1 MPVMKRL
8 VVVAAVIAT
17 VALGDVLGGPSAA
30 EAQVFRWID
39 GEGSIH
45 YSQGIESIPPRFRS
59 GAVII
64 GYERADTGAPAVET
78 VPVGIGR
85 VRFTPG
91 QPIMV
96 SVRINGATPA
106 TLMLDT
112 GATRTVINP
121 RVLEAIGVNYRD
133 AQRGTIRG
141 VTGEA
146 PVLAVRVESIEASG
160 ARSGPLLVVSHDTGF
175 GQGDGLLGRDF
186 LDQFSVNIDNA
197 AGLVTLT
204 RFPRAS

>member
-17 VALGDVLGGPSAA
+17 VALGDVPGGPRGAG
-30 EAQVFRWID
+30 AQVFRWID

-45 YSQGIESIPPRFRS
+45 YSQGIESVPPRFRD

-64 GYERADTGAPAVET
+64 GYERTDGPAPVVET
-78 VPVGIGR
+78 APVGTGR

-121 RVLEAIGVNYRD
+121 KVLEAVGVNYRD
-133 AQRGTIRG
+133 AQRGSIRG

-160 ARSGPLLVVSHDTGF
+160 ARSGPLLVVAHDTGF

-204 RFPRAS
+204 PK

>member
-1 MPVMKRL
+1 MKRL
-8 VVVAAVIAT
+8 AVVVVVMAA
-17 VALGDVLGGPSAA
+17 VALGEVSGGPRPAS
-30 EAQVFRWID
+30 AQVFRWID

-45 YSQGIESIPPRFRS
+45 YSQGIESVPTRYRS

-64 GYERADTGAPAVET
+64 GYERTDTAASAPAVEAAPLGT
-78 VPVGIGR
+78 GR

-121 RVLEAIGVNYRD
+121 KVLDSVGVNYRD
-133 AQRGTIRG
+133 AQRGSIRG

-146 PVLAVRVESIEASG
+146 PVLAVRVESIEANG
-160 ARSGPLLVVSHDTGF
+160 ARSGPLLVVAHDTGF

-204 RFPRAS
+204 PR

>member
-1 MPVMKRL
+1 MPAMKRL
-8 VVVAAVIAT
+8 MVVAALIAT
-17 VALGDVLGGPSAA
+17 VGLGDVPGGPRAA

-45 YSQGIESIPPRFRS
+45 YSQGIESVPPRFRD

-64 GYERADTGAPAVET
+64 GYERTDGPAPAVEAA
-78 VPVGIGR
+78 PVGIGR

-121 RVLEAIGVNYRD
+121 KVLESIGVNYRD
-133 AQRGTIRG
+133 AQHGTIRG

-146 PVLAVRVESIEASG
+146 PVLAVRIESIEASG

-204 RFPRAS
+204 PK

>member
-1 MPVMKRL
+1 MKRWA
-8 VVVAAVIAT
+8 VVGIAVAAL
-17 VALGDVLGGPSAA
+17 ALGVLSGPRGAA
-30 EAQVFRWID
+30 AQVFRWID
-39 GEGSIH
+39 GEGNIH
-45 YSQGIESIPPRFRS
+45 YSQGIESVPQRFRE

-64 GYERADTGAPAVET
+64 GYERPDTTPSVPAA
-78 VPVGIGR
+78 VPSSPGIGR

-96 SVRINGATPA
+96 SVRSNGATPA

-121 RVLEAIGVNYRD
+121 RVLEAVGVNYRD
-133 AQRGTIRG
+133 AQRGSIRG
-141 VTGEA
+141 VTGDA
-146 PVLAVRVESIEASG
+146 PVLAVRVESIEANG
-160 ARSGPLLVVSHDTGF
+160 ARSGPLLVVAHDTGF

-186 LDQFSVNIDNA
+186 LDQFSVNIDNT

-204 RFPRAS
+204 PR

>member
-1 MPVMKRL
+1 
-8 VVVAAVIAT
+8 
-17 VALGDVLGGPSAA
+17 
-30 EAQVFRWID
+30 
-39 GEGSIH
+39 
-45 YSQGIESIPPRFRS
+45 
-59 GAVII
+59 VII
-64 GYERADTGAPAVET
+64 GYERTDAPAPAAEAA
-78 VPVGIGR
+78 PVGVGR

-121 RVLEAIGVNYRD
+121 KVLESMGVSYGD

-146 PVLAVRVESIEASG
+146 PVMAVRVESIEASG
-160 ARSGPLLVVSHDTGF
+160 ARSGPLLVVAHDTGF

-186 LDQFSVNIDNA
+186 LDQFSVNIDNT

-204 RFPRAS
+204 PK

>member
-1 MPVMKRL
+1 MKRL

-17 VALGDVLGGPSAA
+17 VALGDVPGGPRGAG
-30 EAQVFRWID
+30 AQVFRWID

-45 YSQGIESIPPRFRS
+45 YSQGIESVPPRFRD

-64 GYERADTGAPAVET
+64 GYERPDTGAPAPAAET
-78 VPVGIGR
+78 GPLGIGR

-121 RVLEAIGVNYRD
+121 KVLESVGVNYRD
-133 AQRGTIRG
+133 AQRGSIRG

-160 ARSGPLLVVSHDTGF
+160 ARSGPLVVVSHDTGF

-197 AGLVTLT
+197 AGVVTLT
-204 RFPRAS
+204 PK

>member
-1 MPVMKRL
+1 MGISRTDARL
-8 VVVAAVIAT
+8 RRA
-17 VALGDVLGGPSAA
+17 VALALAGLLTGAGAA
-30 EAQVFRWID
+30 AAQVFRWVD
-39 GEGSIH
+39 AEGSIH
-45 YSQGIESIPPRFRS
+45 YSQGVESVPPRYRDS
-59 GAVII
+59 AVII
-64 GYERADTGAPAVET
+64 GYDRNEPAPA
-78 VPVGIGR
+78 PAPPPLGIGR

-96 SVRINGATPA
+96 AVRINGATPA

-121 RVLEAIGVNYRD
+121 RVLESVGVNYRD
-133 AQRGTIRG
+133 AQRGSIRG

-146 PVLAVRVESIEASG
+146 AVLAVRIESLEANG
-160 ARSGPLLVVSHDTGF
+160 ARSGPLMVVAHDTGF

-197 AGLVTLT
+197 AGVVTLT
-204 RFPRAS
+204 PR

>member
-8 VVVAAVIAT
+8 VVVAAVVAT
-17 VALGDVLGGPSAA
+17 VALGDVPGGPRGAG
-30 EAQVFRWID
+30 AQVFRWID

-45 YSQGIESIPPRFRS
+45 YSQGIESVPPRFRE

-64 GYERADTGAPAVET
+64 GYERPDTGAPAPVVET
-78 VPVGIGR
+78 GPLGIGR

-106 TLMLDT
+106 MLMLDT

-121 RVLEAIGVNYRD
+121 KVLEAVGVNYRD
-133 AQRGTIRG
+133 AQRGSIRG

-146 PVLAVRVESIEASG
+146 PVLAVRIESIEASG
-160 ARSGPLLVVSHDTGF
+160 ARSGPLMVVAHDTGF

-197 AGLVTLT
+197 AGVVTLT
-204 RFPRAS
+204 PK

>member
-1 MPVMKRL
+1 MPVMMRL

-17 VALGDVLGGPSAA
+17 VALGGVPGGLRGAG
-30 EAQVFRWID
+30 AQVFRWID

-45 YSQGIESIPPRFRS
+45 YSQGIESVPTRFRD

-64 GYERADTGAPAVET
+64 GYERTEAAAPAVET
-78 VPVGIGR
+78 APVGVGR

-121 RVLEAIGVNYRD
+121 KVLEAIGVNYRD

-146 PVLAVRVESIEASG
+146 PVLAVQVDSIEASG

-204 RFPRAS
+204 PK

>member
-1 MPVMKRL
+1 MELSRTDVRL
-8 VVVAAVIAT
+8 RRA
-17 VALGDVLGGPSAA
+17 VALALAGLLTGAGAA
-30 EAQVFRWID
+30 SAQVFRWVD
-39 GEGSIH
+39 AEGSIH
-45 YSQGIESIPPRFRS
+45 YSQGTESVPPKYRDS
-59 GAVII
+59 AVII
-64 GYERADTGAPAVET
+64 GYDRNDPAPPPA
-78 VPVGIGR
+78 PPPLGIGR

-96 SVRINGATPA
+96 AVRINGATPA

-121 RVLEAIGVNYRD
+121 RVLESVGVNYRD
-133 AQRGTIRG
+133 AQRGSIRG

-146 PVLAVRVESIEASG
+146 AVLAVRIESLEANG
-160 ARSGPLLVVSHDTGF
+160 ARSGPLMVVAHDTGF

-197 AGLVTLT
+197 AGVVTLT
-204 RFPRAS
+204 PR

>member
-8 VVVAAVIAT
+8 VVVAAVVAT
-17 VALGDVLGGPSAA
+17 VALGAIPGGPRGAG
-30 EAQVFRWID
+30 AQVFRWID

-45 YSQGIESIPPRFRS
+45 YSQGIESVPPRFRD

-64 GYERADTGAPAVET
+64 GYERPDTAAPAAEM

-96 SVRINGATPA
+96 SVRINGSTSA

-121 RVLEAIGVNYRD
+121 KVLESVGVNYRD
-133 AQRGTIRG
+133 AQRGSIRG

-146 PVLAVRVESIEASG
+146 PVLAVRIESIEASG
-160 ARSGPLLVVSHDTGF
+160 ARSGPLLVVAHDTGF

-197 AGLVTLT
+197 AGVVTLT
-204 RFPRAS
+204 PK

>member
-1 MPVMKRL
+1 
-8 VVVAAVIAT
+8 
-17 VALGDVLGGPSAA
+17 
-30 EAQVFRWID
+30 
-39 GEGSIH
+39 
-45 YSQGIESIPPRFRS
+45 
-59 GAVII
+59 VII
-64 GYERADTGAPAVET
+64 GYERPDTTPPVPAAATSSPGV
-78 VPVGIGR
+78 GR

-121 RVLEAIGVNYRD
+121 RVLEAVGVNYRD
-133 AQRGTIRG
+133 AQRGSIRG

-160 ARSGPLLVVSHDTGF
+160 ARSGPLLVVAHDTGF

-186 LDQFSVNIDNA
+186 LDQFSVNIDNS

-204 RFPRAS
+204 PR